1 MKKKD
6 LLLLAGL
13 LLAAGLAALIL
24 MAGRRGEAGAV
35 TVRVDGQVVGIWSL
49 AEDREEDIDTE
60 YGHNHLSIRQGAAYM
75 TEADC
80 PDGYCMQQKKITGIG
95 ETIVCL
101 PHRLVVEG
109 VNMITKHT
117 KQNAQDPNGGILHK
131 EGAIDASN
139 VMLVVGGKTTRVGFE
154 VRDGKKVRIA
164 KVDGSVIG

>member
-35 TVRVDGQVVGIWSL
+35 TVRVDGQAVGIWSL

-101 PHRLVVEG
+101 PHRLVAEG
-109 VNMITKHT
+109 V
-117 KQNAQDPNGGILHK
+117 AA
-131 EGAIDASN
+131 EGQTADEDGIDA
-139 VMLVVGGKTTRVGFE
+139 VTG
-154 VRDGKKVRIA
+154 
-164 KVDGSVIG
+164 